1 MYFMTNRAGEY
12 KLMLSGEL
20 SYKAFK
26 VSSLPPVP
34 SIQANDEMVDL
45 LTKAHNKIGR
55 LDGIAVNLPDIDLFI
70 SAYVRKEALLSSQI
84 EGTQATIEDIFNP
97 EIESNTNQD
106 IGDVINYIKA
116 LNFAI
121 EEMKQLPIC
130 NRLLRDAHKIL
141 MQGVRGAEKQPG
153 EFRKSQNWIGAPGST
168 LKTARYVPPCQQDMI
183 EAMSDLEKFIN
194 VNGNMDVLIKTAL
207 VHYQFE
213 SIHPF
218 LDGNG
223 RIGRMLIVLMLLASG
238 LIKYPVFYISYFL
251 KLNRIEYYDRLSEV
265 RRNGNYE
272 QWINFF
278 LNGII
283 QTCDDGIS
291 TIDKIVELRKRNF
304 SLIQAQKAKSVKTVF
319 AYIESNPII
328 DIGKTAESLSISF
341 VTASK
346 AINVLIE
353 LSILKEN
360 SNKARNRIFEYTEYL
375 NILKTG
381 TII

>member
-1 MYFMTNRAGEY
+1 MINRAGEY
-12 KLMLSGEL
+12 KTILSGEL

-26 VSSLPPVP
+26 VSPLPPVP
-34 SIQANDEMVDL
+34 PIQINDEMVDF
-45 LTKAHNKIGR
+45 LTKAHNKLGK

-84 EGTQATIEDIFNP
+84 EGTQATIEDIFGP

-121 EEMKQLPIC
+121 EEMKRLPIC
-130 NRLLRDAHKIL
+130 NRLLKDAHRVL
-141 MQGVRGAEKQPG
+141 MQGVRGTEKQPG

-168 LKTARYVPPCQQDMI
+168 LKTARYIPPCLEDMM

-194 VNGNMDVLIKTAL
+194 VNEDIDILIKTAL

-223 RIGRMLIVLMLLASG
+223 RIGRMLIVLMLLISG
-238 LIKYPVFYISYFL
+238 LINYPILYISYFL
-251 KLNRIEYYDRLSEV
+251 KLNRIEYYDRLSDV
-265 RRNGNYE
+265 RRSGNYE

-278 LNGII
+278 LNGIV
-283 QTCDDGIS
+283 QACDDSIS
-291 TIDKIVELRKRNF
+291 TIEKIVKLRERN
-304 SLIQAQKAKSVKTVF
+304 SALIQAQKAKSVKTVY

-328 DIGKTAESLSISF
+328 DIGKTADNLGISF

-346 AINVLIE
+346 AINILTE
-353 LSILKEN
+353 LGILEEN